1 MAFGEILKQKRQE
14 RNWTKEYIVE
24 RTHLMTRTVEALEAE
39 DLRRIPATVYGRG
52 FIRKYC
58 DLLGIDAQPLVD
70 DYMRLATGGH
80 ETYVSREQEAQGET
94 SVSPE
99 RLKVRPIVSEVANP
113 EAGESKNVQ
122 EEPFALEGDV
132 VPPSMGATTSRQ
144 EAKPDPLKARLAEPD
159 FRAKRLRQEATL
171 QGKRSLFSPQ
181 QPVPD
186 PPNPQWRFL
195 CTLAQSLAG
204 ACVNLWK
211 HSTLPRVR
219 HIGDGEEGVDWRRVF
234 FRSGVIA
241 LIVAAVLLFA
251 FAFRYV
257 FRASATAE
265 REVGV
270 TSQDVTPFSVKPLPA
285 PTAPYLK

>member
-80 ETYVSREQEAQGET
+80 EAYVPRDQAVQGET

-99 RLKVRPIVSEVANP
+99 RLKVRPIVSDAPKP
-113 EAGESKNVQ
+113 EAGERAQVQ
-122 EEPFALEGDV
+122 EEPFVLEGDEAL
-132 VPPSMGATTSRQ
+132 PSAGATASRQ
-144 EAKPDPLKARLAEPD
+144 EATPDPLKARLADPD

-195 CTLAQSLAG
+195 CTLMQSIGG
-204 ACVNLWK
+204 ACVSLWK
-211 HSTLPRVR
+211 HTTLPRVR
-219 HIGDGEEGVDWRRVF
+219 HLEDGQEGVDWKRVF

-270 TSQDVTPFSVKPLPA
+270 TSQEGTPFAVKPLSA

>member
-80 ETYVSREQEAQGET
+80 EAYVPREQEAQGET

-99 RLKVRPIVSEVANP
+99 RLKVRPIISDVANP
-113 EAGESKNVQ
+113 EVGKSTETP
-122 EEPFALEGDV
+122 EEPFALEGDE
-132 VPPSMGATTSRQ
+132 VPPSTGTATSQQ
-144 EAKPDPLKARLAEPD
+144 EAKPDPLKARLADPD

-195 CTLAQSLAG
+195 CTLAQSLGG

-219 HIGDGEEGVDWRRVF
+219 HIDEEEAGVDWRRVF

-270 TSQDVTPFSVKPLPA
+270 ASQDATPFSVKPLPA
-285 PTAPYLK
+285 PTAPYIK